1 MLRAHTVLTR
11 AIDAELTRVCG
22 LPLISFEVLVQVAG
36 APGGSIG
43 MSDLARRVLLT
54 PSGLSRRVDRLE
66 RDGLLCRQASD
77 EDGRAVR
84 VAVTPRGTER
94 MGEAARTHVA
104 VVRQRLL
111 SALSE
116 DEMVRLAALWGR
128 VAGTGPGPG

>member
-36 APGGSIG
+36 APGGSLG

-66 RDGLLCRQASD
+66 QDGLLCRQASD

-84 VAVTPRGTER
+84 VAVTRRGTER
-94 MGEAARTHVA
+94 MEEAARTHVT

-116 DEMVRLAALWGR
+116 DEMMRLAALWVR
-128 VAGTGPGPG
+128 VAGPGPGPG